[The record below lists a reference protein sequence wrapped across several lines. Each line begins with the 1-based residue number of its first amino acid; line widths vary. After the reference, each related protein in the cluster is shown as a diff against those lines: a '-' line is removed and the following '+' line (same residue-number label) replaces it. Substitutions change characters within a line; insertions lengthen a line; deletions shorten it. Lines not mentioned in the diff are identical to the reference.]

1 MTNGSD
7 ILNGRYRLGP
17 QIGKGAQAV
26 THRATDVQ
34 TGDDVA
40 VKILRLAD
48 VSDWKGL
55 ELFERETKTLRAL
68 SHPNIPGYVDD
79 FMVEGEGGQRT
90 YYLVQEFVDGQPLQ
104 RMAPLD
110 VELFRSVLDDLLEI
124 LTYLS
129 GHSPPVVH
137 RDVKPDNILLDAAG
151 RAHLV
156 DFGCVQVITPRDTGG
171 STVVGTT
178 GYMAPEQ
185 LMGMSDPRSDL
196 YGLGATCVYAL
207 TGQSPADL
215 EQRRMKIIWRD
226 NVSTPLDR
234 DIMETIDRMIE
245 PHAED
250 RFESVDEARRALE
263 GSSPQ
268 AIATV
273 KSHPTPNRAAVTRHS
288 QVPRPKAARCEIVKS
303 SRRIE
308 FRAPG
313 QLLVGQFLA
322 GVTGFALAFVAMV
335 LSASANSFGGA
346 LVTFFLFVLGMLG
359 WLQGMRSYNE
369 AGTLRIGEDSFLAQ
383 HKPFYG
389 SPVNVTSPISDLRGL
404 TSGTNDPMN
413 LYVDT
418 SAGLMMLARDLDP
431 REQAWLRGELSRV
444 LQEREAL

>member
-263 GSSPQ
+263 GSH
-268 AIATV
+268 AV
-273 KSHPTPNRAAVTRHS
+273 AVTAVQHATPTRAVLAGHS
-288 QVPRPKAARCEIVKS
+288 WTPKPRDTRCEIVES
-303 SRRIE
+303 SQRVDV
-308 FRAPG
+308 RAPG
-313 QLLVGQFLA
+313 QLILGHFVA
-322 GVTGFALAFVAMV
+322 GVAGIFLAFVAMALAV
-335 LSASANSFGGA
+335 VSSSFIGA
-346 LVTFFLFVLGMLG
+346 LVTVFLFVLGAMG
-359 WLQGMRSYNE
+359 WLEGMRARNE
-369 AGTLRIGEDSFLAQ
+369 EGLLRLEVDSFLAQ
-383 HKPFYG
+383 FKPLVG
-389 SPVNVTSPISDLRGL
+389 SPMNMKAPLSELRGL
-404 TSGTNDPMN
+404 TSGADDPAN

-418 SAGLMMLARDLDP
+418 SSGLMMLARDIDP
-431 REQAWLRGELSRV
+431 KEQAWLRGELSRV